1 MYTKYFRNGMVIIVF
16 ENKKLYKD
24 ISRKKI
30 CGVLAGLSD
39 YINADV
45 TLLRIFFV
53 LFTIKFPPVC
63 LITYFVSAFILPDKH
78 EIFNNHNDS

>member
-1 MYTKYFRNGMVIIVF
+1 MF
-16 ENKKLYKD
+16 EHKKLYKD

-30 CGVLAGLSD
+30 SGVLAGLSD

-53 LFTIKFPPVC
+53 LFTIKFLPIC
-63 LITYFVSAFILPDKH
+63 LITYFVAAFILPDKQ

>member
-1 MYTKYFRNGMVIIVF
+1 MF

-30 CGVLAGLSD
+30 CGVLAGFSD

-53 LFTIKFPPVC
+53 LLAIKLSGVC
-63 LITYFVSAFILPDKH
+63 LITYFVAAFIMPDKH
-78 EIFNNHNDS
+78 DIYPNHTD